1 MTGRPLALPNR
12 TLRQGLD
19 RYYARNP
26 GFNRN
31 QDLRVGYL
39 RIPWIDLFKHDIL
52 HVVTGYGTEL
62 DQELR
67 LIGFLLTAV
76 TWKRPWFYYLQSFGV
91 FLELLWQSLRGE
103 SWGKQYYK
111 PNEVCRFY
119 AQGVRQGL
127 TVTQKI
133 DAFLDPETVLDRPLD
148 ELRAIYGINN
158 ANAWD

>member
-1 MTGRPLALPNR
+1 MTETPL

-19 RYYARNP
+19 RYYDRNP
-26 GFNRN
+26 DFNRN
-31 QDLRVGYL
+31 QDLTVGYL

-52 HVVTGYGTEL
+52 HVVTGYSTAL

-91 FLELLWQSLRGE
+91 FLELLWQSFV
-103 SWGKQYYK
+103 GKSLGNKYYN
-111 PNEVCRFY
+111 PWEVFGFY
-119 AQGVRQGL
+119 VQGIRQGF

-148 ELRAIYGINN
+148 ELRMHYGIHN
-158 ANAWD
+158 AHAWD